1 MAVVTLWNRELGVAE
16 EAELFDNV
24 SLLDFNEAQD
34 KWRPTLREAA
44 EKLREAGEGVPAYV
58 HWDWRQKSRLLG
70 RLDVT
75 FYGIRCSGLLQ
86 GLMMVDAGTMERC
99 RVQDDKG
106 KELIYVDYV
115 ETAPWNIPE
124 YMAAL
129 EREAKYSRVG
139 TRLMQAAVQLSLDS
153 ELKGRVG
160 LHSLPRAE
168 SFYGKLGMTAVGRDA
183 KKQNLLWL
191 EFTPSAANE
200 FMETYK

>member
-1 MAVVTLWNRELGVAE
+1 MATVTLWNRGLGAEE

-44 EKLREAGEGVPAYV
+44 EKLREAGGAVPAYV
-58 HWDWRQKSRLLG
+58 HWDWRQKGRLLG

-75 FYGIRCSGLLQ
+75 FSGIRCAGLLQ
-86 GLMMVDAGTMERC
+86 GLMMVDVGTMERC
-99 RVQDDKG
+99 RVHNDKG

-115 ETAPWNIPE
+115 ETAPWNITE

-129 EREAKYSRVG
+129 GREAKYSRVG
-139 TRLMQAAVQLSLDS
+139 TRLMQAAVQLSLDG

-160 LHSLPRAE
+160 LHWLPKAE
-168 SFYGKLGMTAVGRDA
+168 NFYRKLGMTEVGRDA

-191 EFTPSAANE
+191 EFTPSAAQD
-200 FMETYK
+200 FMEAYK